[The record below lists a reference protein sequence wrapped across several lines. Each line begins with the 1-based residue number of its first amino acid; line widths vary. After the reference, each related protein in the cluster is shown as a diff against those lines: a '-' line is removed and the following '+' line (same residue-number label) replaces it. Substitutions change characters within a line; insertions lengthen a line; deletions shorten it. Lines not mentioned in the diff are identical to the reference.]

1 MKGIIL
7 AGNCGNISLEVM
19 PDAKEAPFVSV
30 VMPVRNEATFIANSL
45 NAVLSQ
51 NYPSERMEV
60 IVADGMSSDRT
71 PQIVQSFQAEHS
83 GVKLINNPGKIVPT
97 GLNLAI
103 EQAQGDVVVRVDGHC
118 EIANDYIR
126 RCVDHLL
133 NDEVDA
139 VGGPLDTIGETPL
152 AGVIASAMSSSFGVG
167 GSAFRTRRNET
178 MLTDTVA
185 FPAYRRS
192 LIERAGAFDEELVRN
207 QDDEYN
213 YRLRK
218 MGAKILLASDVH
230 SRYYSRSSLA
240 SLWRQYFQYGY
251 WKVRVMQ
258 KHPGEMRLRQFAPP
272 LFVTVLIL
280 SLLMTPF
287 VAVSGLIFVLVVGAY
302 LVANLGASLLAARQN
317 RAKWSVLLPVVFA
330 TLHLSYGLG
339 FLFGLAKFWNRWWTS
354 KNGRKRLDEQREES

>member
-7 AGNCGNISLEVM
+7 AGGRGTRLS
-19 PDAKEAPFVSV
+19 PAEAPFVSV
-30 VMPVRNEATFIANSL
+30 VMPVRNEAAFVTNSL

-51 NYPSERMEV
+51 DYPSTRMEV
-60 IVADGMSSDRT
+60 IVADGMSDDRT
-71 PQIVQSFQAEHS
+71 PQIVQSYQAQH
-83 GVKLINNPGKIVPT
+83 GAVKLINNPGKIVPT

-103 EQAQGDVVVRVDGHC
+103 AQAEGEIIVRVDGHC
-118 EIANDYIR
+118 EIASDYIR

-133 NDEVDA
+133 SDEVDA
-139 VGGPLDTIGETPL
+139 VGGPLETIGQTPL
-152 AGVIASAMSSSFGVG
+152 ASVIATAMSSSFGVG

-213 YRLRK
+213 YRLGK

-230 SRYYSRSSLA
+230 CRYYSRSSLS

-258 KHPGEMRLRQFAPP
+258 KHPGEMRLRQFVPP

-280 SLLMTPF
+280 SLLMMPF
-287 VAVSGLIFVLVVGAY
+287 VESGGVIFVLVAGSY
-302 LVANLGASLLAARQN
+302 LVANLGASLLTAGRTT
-317 RAKWSVLLPVVFA
+317 AKSAVLLPVVFA

-339 FLFGLAKFWNRWWTS
+339 FLFGLAKFWNRWGS
-354 KNGRKRLDEQREES
+354 KSGVERFDEQREEL